1 MNQSFL
7 VYVAACSLLV
17 LVWIS
22 KNQTE
27 KNEDDCTTTVEDG
40 EKIQNLMSPMS
51 EFSGENKIY
60 LWRST
65 KLKTRLRKWISH
77 SHISN
82 AVNVVCVISAHSSRT
97 QGVTMQTENGI
108 LAKNRELGKS
118 AQSWIREER
127 EASLVAVLTNW
138 NAESEREYQKG
149 KKLRTPRKTF
159 SGHLR
164 FFFSFFYGIRRRFES
179 TSQQVFRADSHGNQI
194 KIPIVGEIS
203 ERRQQS
209 CFLRKVD
216 FKHRKREK
224 LFKGN
229 LGFSAELF
237 SVFSFSY

>member
-1 MNQSFL
+1 MNISFSYFKCCECRL
-7 VYVAACSLLV
+7 RYLCPLF
-17 LVWIS
+17 
-22 KNQTE
+22 
-27 KNEDDCTTTVEDG
+27 EDSRSHNANWKWHLG
-40 EKIQNLMSPMS
+40 EK
-51 EFSGENKIY
+51 E
-60 LWRST
+60 
-65 KLKTRLRKWISH
+65 
-77 SHISN
+77 
-82 AVNVVCVISAHSSRT
+82 
-97 QGVTMQTENGI
+97 
-108 LAKNRELGKS
+108 RELEKS

-194 KIPIVGEIS
+194 KIAIVGETS

-216 FKHRKREK
+216 FKQRKREK
-224 LFKGN
+224 EISDFLQN
-229 LGFSAELF
+229 FSPF
-237 SVFSFSY
+237 SRFLINVSQLLLNYSQQIGWI